1 MNCMKLGFAKWL
13 LLLFL
18 LPTALPIHLASA
30 QGVTTAAIN
39 GTITDESGAPLPG
52 VNVVATHEPTGT
64 SYGTATQPNGR
75 YTLLNLQSGGPYT
88 VEASFIGFRVA
99 RETGINLTLGQT
111 RELDFELQEATV
123 ELGEVEVVG
132 TTSSVLNS
140 ERTGASTNVDE
151 QTIERLPTITRSLS
165 DFARLTPQATG
176 GNSLAGRNNRYNN
189 IQIDGATLNDVF
201 GLSGTG
207 APGGQAGTQPISL
220 DAIQEFNVDIAPY
233 DVRYNGFTG
242 GSLNAITKSGTN
254 AFEGSLRF
262 LGRNESFVGQG
273 PNEQAF
279 DEFNET
285 FFVGNLGGPIIQNK
299 LFFFVNAEYESE
311 TAPLNTGIIDGNAPL
326 GGTEGEGG
334 SAVNV
339 FPVEENVF
347 DEITSIA
354 QNQYGYD
361 PGGFGNITQ
370 GRTSLKLLGKLDWNV
385 NPNNRFTFRVNH
397 VDADDDAGISRGSRS
412 FDLSNRQYVFSSVQT
427 SSVAELKTTV
437 SDASFNQARL
447 VYTRIRDQRDVQAQP
462 FPEVVI
468 NVSDDESIELG
479 IDRFSQANALDQDL
493 IEFTDDFTYLTGD
506 HSLTFG
512 TSNQVFRFSNLF
524 IQDYYGAYEFDAFNE
539 VVGGDTVT
547 VGAVEA
553 FRRGVPARYTF
564 SYSLLDDPQPRAEFT
579 GYQLGFYAQD
589 QWSASPA
596 LTITAGLRLDVPLFP
611 EEPIDNPLARQAFPG
626 YSTTNTASGNLL
638 WSPRLGFNW
647 DASGGARTTQV
658 RGGTG
663 IFSGRTP
670 YVWISNQYS
679 NTGADF
685 GRVDDRLFVNDDDV
699 ADPSSVP
706 AFVPSAVPGEQ
717 PRPGSNSALEAVNTS
732 EINLISDDFTF
743 PQVWRTNLAVDQQLP
758 WGVIG
763 TVEGLYSKSINEI
776 VYRNLNLVQT
786 GTSAYGRPIYGDVP
800 GFRGFPNRQDERFTN
815 ALLLK
820 NTGEGYEYSL
830 TALLRKQ
837 SPIGLDGTLSYT
849 YNRAENVNNGTSSR
863 AISNWQ
869 YNENL
874 DVNDPRLG
882 TSDFEVRHRI
892 LTHLS
897 YRLEYADRFATTLSL
912 IYEGRSGS
920 PFSWIYVGD
929 ANADGQS
936 FNDLVYVPEDEG
948 DVRILDG
955 TWGELDRFIRSQED
969 LNEARG
975 EVIRRNSA
983 RQPWRNNLDLNLT
996 QQITTLRGQRLEL
1009 TANVLNVLN
1018 LLNPDWGRVRFAR
1031 FDNVAIWDFEGYTED
1046 GRPIIEFDEGE
1057 LDAIR
1062 EDRGSLFLTSDL
1074 ASRWQLQLGVRYVF

>member
-1 MNCMKLGFAKWL
+1 MKSNAAAWL
-13 LLLFL
+13 LLLFIT
-18 LPTALPIHLASA
+18 LPAGLAHA

-39 GTITDESGAPLPG
+39 GTVTDEGGAPLPG
-52 VNVVATHEPTGT
+52 VNIVAVHEPTGT
-64 SYGTATQPNGR
+64 QYGTATRINGQ
-75 YTLLNLQSGGPYT
+75 YALLNLQSGGPYT
-88 VEASFIGFRVA
+88 VEVSFIGFATA

-111 RELDFELQEATV
+111 RELDFVLQESTV
-123 ELGEVEVVG
+123 ELSEVEVIG
-132 TTSSVLNS
+132 TASSVLNS
-140 ERTGASTNVDE
+140 ERTGASTNIDE

-201 GLSGTG
+201 GLSDTG

-254 AFEGSLRF
+254 AFEGSVRF
-262 LGRNESFVGQG
+262 LGRNESFVGEG
-273 PNEQAF
+273 PEGQTF

-285 FFVGNLGGPIIQNK
+285 FFVGNVGGPVIQNK
-299 LFFFVNAEYESE
+299 LFFFLNAEYESE
-311 TAPLNTGIIDGNAPL
+311 TAPLSTGIAGSNA
-326 GGTEGEGG
+326 
-334 SAVNV
+334 ADV
-339 FPVEENVF
+339 FPVGADVF
-347 DEITSIA
+347 NEIASIA

-361 PGGFGNITQ
+361 PGGFGNLSQ
-370 GRTSLKLLGKLDWNV
+370 DRTSLKLLGKLDWNV
-385 NPNNRFTFRVNH
+385 NPSNRFTFRVNH
-397 VDADDDAGISRGSRS
+397 VDADDDDGIGRGARS

-427 SSVAELKTTV
+427 SAVAELKTTV
-437 SDASFNQARL
+437 SNTSFNEARL

-462 FPEVVI
+462 FPQVVI
-468 NVSDDESIELG
+468 RVSDDEAIELG

-493 IEFTDDFTYLTGD
+493 FEITNDFTYLTGD

-524 IQDYYGAYEFDAFNE
+524 IQDYYGAYEFGAYDE
-539 VVGGDTVT
+539 VVEGDTVT

-564 SYSLLDDPQPRAEFT
+564 SYSLLDEQQPRAEFT
-579 GYQLGFYAQD
+579 GYQLGFYVQD
-589 QWSASPA
+589 QWSVLPTLSV
-596 LTITAGLRLDVPLFP
+596 TAGLRVDVPLFP

-647 DASGGARTTQV
+647 DASGGARTTQL

-685 GRVDDRLFVNDDDV
+685 GRVDDRLSVNDDV

-706 AFVPSAVPGEQ
+706 TFVPSAEPGEQ
-717 PRPGSNSALEAVNTS
+717 PRPGSSPALSPIATS
-732 EINLISDDFTF
+732 EINLISEDFTF
-743 PQVWRTNLAVDQQLP
+743 PQVWRTNLALDQQLP

-763 TVEGLYSKSINEI
+763 TLEGLYSKSVNEI

-786 GTSAYGRPIYGDVP
+786 GTSAYGRPIYGNAP
-800 GFRGFPNRQDERFTN
+800 GFSGDPSRRDENFTN
-815 ALLLK
+815 ALLLE
-820 NTGEGYEYSL
+820 NTNEGYEYSL
-830 TALLRKQ
+830 TAQLRKQ
-837 SPIGLDGTLSYT
+837 SPIGLDGSLAYT

-869 YNENL
+869 FNENF
-874 DVNDPRLG
+874 DVNNPRLG
-882 TSDFEVRHRI
+882 TSDFEVRHRF
-892 LTHLS
+892 LANLS
-897 YRLEYADRFATTLSL
+897 YRLNYADRFATTVSL

-936 FNDLVYVPEDEG
+936 FNDLVYVPANEG
-948 DVRILDG
+948 DVEFTPNTNG
-955 TWGELDRFIRSQED
+955 TWEELDRFISSQED
-969 LNEARG
+969 LDEARG
-975 EVIRRNSA
+975 GVVRRNSA
-983 RQPWRNNLDLNLT
+983 RQPWRNILDLNVT
-996 QQITTLRGQRLEL
+996 QQVTTLRGQRLEL

-1018 LLNPDWGRVRFAR
+1018 LLNPEWGEVQFAR
-1031 FDNVAIWDFEGYTED
+1031 FDNTAIWDFEGYTDD
-1046 GRPIIEFDEGE
+1046 GRPVIEFEDGE

-1062 EDRGSLFLTSDL
+1062 EDRDDLFLRSDL
-1074 ASRWQLQLGVRYVF
+1074 ASRWQLQLGVRYAF